1 MWDSSDPTRA
11 PPPMPLYPD
20 SPTLNTVPLGTG
32 PVSGSPFK
40 ITSSP
45 IKQSFASRNYSSI
58 NEDRLMEILEAS
70 RDIKVQNQMV
80 EATVKDAMSEFG
92 SLIHRSKDNGSTL
105 SSLISLIENTRESV
119 EKTGIVVKDKFPMI
133 IGSLDTQR
141 EAQRSLTTVAD
152 VLLEQVRDF
161 GRRLQLQ
168 ESNIKKILQINDT
181 QKGKSQGVTKEEIDR
196 LVGRTAS
203 KVLEEFGQFSG
214 TIGAQQ
220 QQTINLLLNL
230 KEYFD
235 KSGTDFDNLYTQIA
249 TMVREETI
257 GASNELGKT
266 IKKSADKT
274 SEQLETLDAD
284 LRKVQ
289 DSLQASIAKAINNAA
304 TLSQP
309 ETPTHDHMIPE
320 IANKLVVWEQQ
331 NKLQHDKAR
340 VELLDRLEA
349 EFQEAAG
356 TSKTDINLVLQRV
369 DELVSAQATIAS
381 TKQVKLIVS
390 KLDDLAESLETQYQQ
405 RLQQADAQVAE
416 AAEKAEKVENE
427 SRAQV
432 AEAEKKAGKA
442 ESESFARVAEAEKK
456 TSTIESECRS
466 RVAEAEK
473 KVEQVKIESRAQ
485 LVEAERKLA
494 DMEARLKEME
504 IKMKQQEHGQVQAKQ
519 AAELETKRLIMA
531 SAQEAD
537 KKVSD
542 LVQKLADSTAQKQS
556 IEQNMKML
564 KYFNHDIDRHE
575 EVIQGLE
582 DKTAQLQ
589 QEKQALGEDVSSL
602 KATYTLRVEKL
613 KELETRVEGFER
625 RLSQAILDRSK
636 SILGTTTMAIINSA
650 GEQKQTHL
658 SKVMETER
666 GASKGSPR
674 RHLSLAPANFENMAK
689 DLEDDYDKENDTIAV
704 MKRGSPFMSKKQQ
717 QRSISMFADK

>member
-119 EKTGIVVKDKFPMI
+119 DKTGIVVKDKFPMI
-133 IGSLDTQR
+133 ISSLDTQR

-161 GRRLQLQ
+161 GRRMQLQ
-168 ESNIKKILQINDT
+168 ESNIKKLLQLNDT
-181 QKGKSQGVTKEEIDR
+181 QEENSQGVTKEEMDR
-196 LVGRTAS
+196 VVGRTSS
-203 KVLEEFGQFSG
+203 KVLEEFGQFSE

-220 QQTINLLLNL
+220 QQTINLLMNL

-249 TMVREETI
+249 TMVREEAM

-274 SEQLETLDAD
+274 SEQLDNLDTD

-309 ETPTHDHMIPE
+309 ETPTHDYMIPE
-320 IANKLVVWEQQ
+320 IMSKLVVWEQQ
-331 NKLQHDKAR
+331 NKLQHDKAKG
-340 VELLDRLEA
+340 ELLERLGA
-349 EFQEAAG
+349 EFQGAAE
-356 TSKTDINLVLQRV
+356 TSKTDINQVLQRV
-369 DELVSAQATIAS
+369 DDLVSAQTTIAS
-381 TKQVKLIVS
+381 TEQVKNIVS
-390 KLDDLAESLETQYQQ
+390 KLDDLAQSLETQYQQ
-405 RLQQADAQVAE
+405 RLQQADARVAE
-416 AAEKAEKVENE
+416 AADKAEKVESESRALISETERRAGKIESESLIRVAEAEKKVATIESESRSLVAEAEKKAAQVETE

-432 AEAEKKAGKA
+432 AEAEKK
-442 ESESFARVAEAEKK
+442 V
-456 TSTIESECRS
+456 
-466 RVAEAEK
+466 
-473 KVEQVKIESRAQ
+473 
-485 LVEAERKLA
+485 A

-504 IKMKQQEHGQVQAKQ
+504 SKMKQQEHVHVQAKQ
-519 AAELETKRLIMA
+519 AADLDAKNLIMV

-537 KKVSD
+537 KKVTE
-542 LVQKLADSTAQKQS
+542 LVQKLAESTAQKQS
-556 IEQNMKML
+556 IERDMKML
-564 KYFNHDIDRHE
+564 KYFNSDIDRHE
-575 EVIQGLE
+575 EVIRELE

-589 QEKQALGEDVSSL
+589 QEKQTLGEDVSSL
-602 KATYTLRVEKL
+602 KATYTLRVDEL
-613 KELETRVEGFER
+613 KQLETRVEGFER